1 MSHAKILPVRSR
13 LCAHPCELC
22 AHPCDAHTATRARR
36 GGAMTGPPA
45 LPCPRPARCA
55 TWSSPIPACT
65 ESLSSTTLRA
75 RTAVKCLGVWAGQAC
90 CASAPLS
97 ALSWCTHPDAPPH
110 MRASAARRPTRMG
123 RAVLFSI
130 QATYSVPSSLGPAP
144 CPGSGAGQPHHARR
158 LPRQATW
165 LSAPGGQRQPG

>member
-1 MSHAKILPVRSR
+1 MSHAKILPVR

-22 AHPCDAHTATRARR
+22 AHPCARR

-45 LPCPRPARCA
+45 LRRPCPARGQRDVRHGLPQSQPA
-55 TWSSPIPACT
+55 
-65 ESLSSTTLRA
+65 LSSTTLRA

>member
-1 MSHAKILPVRSR
+1 MSHAKILPVR

-22 AHPCDAHTATRARR
+22 AHPCARR

-45 LPCPRPARCA
+45 LRRPCPARGQRDVRHGLPQSQPA
-55 TWSSPIPACT
+55 
-65 ESLSSTTLRA
+65 LSSTTLRA
-75 RTAVKCLGVWAGQAC
+75 RTAVKYLRAWAGQAC

-110 MRASAARRPTRMG
+110 MRASAAPRGAG
-123 RAVLFSI
+123 RSFFHSGNLFR
-130 QATYSVPSSLGPAP
+130 ALLLRSLGPAP